1 MSTDDPQPCC
11 RVLKD
16 DGVFLSITF
25 AQPHFRRP
33 FLLAERYAWG
43 MEVASF
49 GEGFH
54 YFLYCMRKGA
64 RKASDSPSHFA
75 ARDPEEALESNQ
87 GAGQA
92 TESSMHEHMD
102 SADYILSMDV

>member
-1 MSTDDPQPCC
+1 M
-11 RVLKD
+11 
-16 DGVFLSITF
+16 FLSITF

-33 FLLAERYAWG
+33 FLLAERYMWG

-64 RKASDSPSHFA
+64 RNTSDGPSHFTE
-75 ARDPEEALESNQ
+75 REPDKEPEGKL

-102 SADYILSMDV
+102 CADYLLSMDV

>member
-1 MSTDDPQPCC
+1 M
-11 RVLKD
+11 
-16 DGVFLSITF
+16 FLSITF

-33 FLLAERYAWG
+33 FLLVERYAWG

-64 RKASDSPSHFA
+64 RKASDHPSHFA
-75 ARDPEEALESNQ
+75 QNGKPVEALDGNQ
-87 GAGQA
+87 GTGQA
-92 TESSMHEHMD
+92 TESSMHDHMD

>member
-1 MSTDDPQPCC
+1 M
-11 RVLKD
+11 LKAS
-16 DGVFLSITF
+16 GVFLSITF

-54 YFLYCMRKGA
+54 YFVYSMRKGA
-64 RKASDSPSHFA
+64 RKATDAPSHFA
-75 ARDPEEALESNQ
+75 QQEPEEALEGKQST
-87 GAGQA
+87 GQA

-102 SADYILSMDV
+102 SADYLLSVGV

>member
-1 MSTDDPQPCC
+1 M
-11 RVLKD
+11 LEG

-33 FLLAERYAWG
+33 FLLAERYTWG

-54 YFLYCMRKGA
+54 YFLYSMRRGA
-64 RKASDSPSHFA
+64 RKASDAPSYFA
-75 ARDPEEALESNQ
+75 QQEPEEAPEGKQ
-87 GAGQA
+87 GTGHA

-102 SADYILSMDV
+102 SADYLLSVDV